1 MIPHEEFL
9 ELCAAATAGEL
20 NLSEQARLDA
30 HLAECAE
37 CRKAMREFEIASR
50 QGVAALASELAPEK
64 AETDNSWSVEKAEEA
79 FFKRLDKESVRQS
92 AAAEGDREMSSNR
105 GQRFTYRPSPI
116 RWREVWMPFAAA
128 VLLALALSIAAYRTG
143 IKPGTDVAR
152 STPELPEDSDSARE
166 EQASDAGHERAQLMA
181 KLTEE
186 DKVVA
191 DLKRQLSEQQ
201 KEVNALKAAASI
213 AHPSL
218 NGEQPSKM
226 SDQATARHD
235 EELAAAQAK

>member
-37 CRKAMREFEIASR
+37 CRQAMREFEIASR
-50 QGVAALASELAPEK
+50 HGVAALAPELIPEK

-128 VLLALALSIAAYRTG
+128 VLLALALSVEAYRTG
-143 IKPGTDVAR
+143 IKRATDVAR
-152 STPELPEDSDSARE
+152 SPELPKGSASSLE
-166 EQASDAGHERAQLMA
+166 EQVSDAGHDRAQLLA
-181 KLTEE
+181 RLTEE
-186 DKVVA
+186 DKIIA
-191 DLKRQLSEQQ
+191 DLRRQLSEQQ
-201 KEVNALKAAASI
+201 
-213 AHPSL
+213 
-218 NGEQPSKM
+218 
-226 SDQATARHD
+226 
-235 EELAAAQAK
+235 